1 MNLLIE
7 ARGEAARY
15 FEPNAK
21 ALRIDDPDDLVGPDP
36 VLLWLRMAAAG
47 FADHPLDGAPRVALL
62 SSEFDPDQHL
72 QRWFIEAENLDRGQ
86 LRIVRNM
93 INARGVPEVAM
104 GLEGSAQPLPLDV
117 LDFPACPPPP
127 GVACDYTP
135 PEADDIVRHRSLRI
149 ELAAAHDA
157 ALARR
162 LCADLD
168 VWIEVVCRSGWCPD
182 DAEPAD
188 AGAMPCAAYALDS
201 HTLAVDFDGYF
212 RADEACF
219 DAISAYAHR
228 LLAMDVPVA
237 SITIA

>member
-7 ARGEAARY
+7 ACGEALRY

-21 ALRIDDPDDLVGPDP
+21 ALGIDDPDDLVGPDP
-36 VLLWLRMAAAG
+36 VLLWLRMASAG
-47 FADHPLDGAPRVALL
+47 FADDHVNGPPRVALL
-62 SSEFDPDQHL
+62 SSEFGHEQHL

-86 LRIVRNM
+86 LRIVRNL
-93 INARGVPEVAM
+93 IKARGVPEVAM
-104 GLEGSAQPLPLDV
+104 VLEGSTQPLPLDG

-127 GVACDYTP
+127 GVTCDYTP
-135 PEADDIVRHRSLRI
+135 PAEDDIIRHRSLRI

-182 DAEPAD
+182 DGEPAD

-212 RADEACF
+212 RVDEACF
-219 DAISAYAHR
+219 DAVSAYAHR
-228 LLAMDVPVA
+228 LSAMDVQVA
-237 SITIA
+237 SISIA

>member
-7 ARGEAARY
+7 AHGEAVRY

-21 ALRIDDPDDLVGPDP
+21 ALGIDDPDDQVGPDP

-47 FADHPLDGAPRVALL
+47 FADHHVNGPPRVALL
-62 SSEFDPDQHL
+62 SSEFDHEQQL

-86 LRIVRNM
+86 LRIVRNL
-93 INARGVPEVAM
+93 INARGVPAVSM
-104 GLEGSAQPLPLDV
+104 VLEGSTQPLPLDE
-117 LDFPACPPPP
+117 LDFPACPAPA

-135 PEADDIVRHRSLRI
+135 PDEDDIVRHRSLRI

-188 AGAMPCAAYALDS
+188 AGAMPCAAHALDS

-212 RADEACF
+212 RVDEACF

-228 LLAMDVPVA
+228 LSAMDIQVA
-237 SITIA
+237 SIAVS